1 VGLPPLYRG
10 KWSMTNETKRY
21 IGIDVGKDE
30 LEIAIQ
36 GENKSW
42 QTDNT
47 EEGIRKLIERVG
59 SKTNCQVVIEATG
72 GLEMKAANGLMLA
85 GIPVTV
91 ANPTR
96 VRAYAKATGQLAKTD
111 AIDAQMIAG
120 YAGAIQPEPQRVKGE
135 EEMAL
140 SSLVTRRK
148 QVLEMQTAEKSR
160 LSTAPIRIKKHIQ
173 KHLEWLKEEAA
184 VLDQEIQQMIQSD
197 PEWEERSSRLETVP
211 GVGFVTAATLLADLP
226 ELGTVNRQKI
236 AALAGLAPYNRDS
249 GRKTG
254 RRRIFGGRSSVRRVL
269 YMAALSGTINNPVI
283 KAFYKRLIDQG
294 KPKKVALTAC
304 MRKLLTIL
312 NAMARDQASWNPQ
325 MIPA

>member
-1 VGLPPLYRG
+1 
-10 KWSMTNETKRY
+10 MTNETKTY

-30 LEIAIQ
+30 LEIAKW
-36 GENKSW
+36 GETKSW

-47 EEGIRKLIERVG
+47 EEGIKKLIEWIR
-59 SKTNCQVVIEATG
+59 SQSNCQVVIEATG
-72 GLEMKAANGLMLA
+72 GLEMKAANALMLS
-85 GIPVTV
+85 GTPVTV

-96 VRAYAKATGQLAKTD
+96 VRAYAKATGELAKTD

-120 YAGAIQPEPQRVKGE
+120 YAGAIQPDPQRIKDE
-135 EEMAL
+135 EEMTL
-140 SSLVTRRK
+140 SALVTRRK
-148 QVLEMQTAEKSR
+148 QILEMQTAEKSR
-160 LSTAPIRIKKHIQ
+160 LSTAPAKIKKHIV
-173 KHLEWLKEEAA
+173 KHLDWLKAEVAALDEEIQ
-184 VLDQEIQQMIQSD
+184 LMIKSDQEWK
-197 PEWEERSSRLETVP
+197 EKSSRLETVP

-269 YMAALSGTINNPVI
+269 YMAALSGTNNNPVI
-283 KAFYKRLIDQG
+283 KKFYQRLVDQG

-312 NAMARDQASWNPQ
+312 NAMMRDQANWNTDLSCGYS
-325 MIPA
+325 I

>member
-1 VGLPPLYRG
+1 
-10 KWSMTNETKRY
+10 MTNNSRKY
-21 IGIDVGKDE
+21 IGVDVGKE
-30 LEIAIQ
+30 QLEIAQ
-36 GENKSW
+36 WGESKSW

-47 EEGIRKLIERVG
+47 EEGIEQLLEWISAKA
-59 SKTNCQVVIEATG
+59 NCQVVIEATG
-72 GLEMKAANGLMLA
+72 GLEMKATNALMLA

-135 EEMAL
+135 EEMTL
-140 SSLVTRRK
+140 SALVTRRK

-160 LSTAPIRIKKHIQ
+160 LSTAPARIKKHIQ
-173 KHLEWLKEEAA
+173 KHLDWLKEEVAT
-184 VLDQEIQQMIQSD
+184 LDGEIRLMIGSD
-197 PEWEERSSRLETVP
+197 PEWKEKSSRLESVP
-211 GVGFVTAATLLADLP
+211 GVGYVTAATLLADLP

-283 KAFYKRLIDQG
+283 QVFYQRLIDQG

-312 NAMARDQASWNPQ
+312 NAMMRDQANWRTDVACTISS
-325 MIPA
+325 

>member
-1 VGLPPLYRG
+1 L
-10 KWSMTNETKRY
+10 S
-21 IGIDVGKDE
+21 
-30 LEIAIQ
+30 
-36 GENKSW
+36 
-42 QTDNT
+42 
-47 EEGIRKLIERVG
+47 
-59 SKTNCQVVIEATG
+59 
-72 GLEMKAANGLMLA
+72 

-120 YAGAIQPEPQRVKGE
+120 YAGAIQPEPQRVKGGV
-135 EEMAL
+135 EMTLSAL
-140 SSLVTRRK
+140 AKRRK
-148 QVLEMQTAEKSR
+148 QVLEMKTAEKCR
-160 LSTAPIRIKKHIQ
+160 LSTAPARIKKHIQ
-173 KHLEWLKEEAA
+173 KHLEWLEEEVA
-184 VLDQEIQQMIQSD
+184 VLDEEIQQMIQSD
-197 PEWEERSSRLETVP
+197 PEWEEKSSRLETVP
-211 GVGFVTAATLLADLP
+211 GVGFITTATLLADLP

-249 GRKTG
+249 GRKIG

-283 KAFYKRLIDQG
+283 KSFYQRLIDQG

-312 NAMARDQASWNPQ
+312 NAMARDHSSWNPKT
-325 MIPA
+325 ILA

>member
-1 VGLPPLYRG
+1 
-10 KWSMTNETKRY
+10 MTNESRKY
-21 IGIDVGKDE
+21 IGIDVGKE
-30 LEIAIQ
+30 KLEIALW
-36 GENKSW
+36 GESKSW
-42 QTDNT
+42 QIDNN
-47 EEGIRKLIERVG
+47 EEGIGKLLEWIV
-59 SKTNCQVVIEATG
+59 SKSNCQVVIEATG
-72 GLEMKAANGLMLA
+72 GLEMKAANALMLA

-96 VRAYAKATGQLAKTD
+96 VRAYAKATGELAKTD

-120 YAGAIQPEPQRVKGE
+120 YAAAIQPEPQRVKDE
-135 EEMAL
+135 EEMTLSAL
-140 SSLVTRRK
+140 MARRK
-148 QVLEMQTAEKSR
+148 QVLEMQTAEKNR
-160 LSTAPIRIKKHIQ
+160 MSTAPARIQ
-173 KHLEWLKEEAA
+173 KHISRHLDWLKEEVAA
-184 VLDQEIQQMIQSD
+184 LDEEIQQMIQSD
-197 PEWEERSSRLETVP
+197 PEWEEKSSRLETVP

-269 YMAALSGTINNPVI
+269 YMAALSGIINNPVI
-283 KAFYKRLIDQG
+283 RAFYQRLLDQG

-312 NAMARDQASWNPQ
+312 NAMARDQASWNPRAV
-325 MIPA
+325 PA

>member
-1 VGLPPLYRG
+1 
-10 KWSMTNETKRY
+10 MTNETKTY
-21 IGIDVGKDE
+21 IGIDVGKAE
-30 LEIAIQ
+30 LEIAQ
-36 GENKSW
+36 WGESKSW

-47 EEGIRKLIERVG
+47 EEGIEKLLEWVESR
-59 SKTNCQVVIEATG
+59 TNCQVVIEATG
-72 GLEMKAANGLMLA
+72 GLEMGTVNALMLA

-96 VRAYAKATGQLAKTD
+96 VRAYAKAIGQLAKTD

-120 YAGAIQPEPQRVKGE
+120 YAGTIRPGSQRVKGE
-135 EEMAL
+135 EEMTL
-140 SSLVTRRK
+140 SALVTRRT
-148 QVLEMQTAEKSR
+148 QVLEMQTAEKNR
-160 LSTAPIRIKKHIQ
+160 LSTAPARIKKLIQ
-173 KHLEWLKEEAA
+173 KHLGWLKEEVSA
-184 VLDQEIQQMIQSD
+184 LDEEIQQMIQSD
-197 PEWEERSSRLETVP
+197 PEWEEKSSRLETVP

-283 KAFYKRLIDQG
+283 KAFYQRLVDQG

-312 NAMARDQASWNPQ
+312 NAMARDQASWNPRTV
-325 MIPA
+325 PA